1 MEGSYGDGDGA
12 GIQWRIS
19 CHYKSGSQCWGQS
32 ARFLCLSG
40 SSCPRYPS
48 PCCLSS
54 RKVSSFSFYFQFF
67 LLDFL
72 GFFHFGLHLDI
83 YVFFFFIVIIIIKM
97 DRKIS

>member
-48 PCCLSS
+48 PCCLFS
-54 RKVSSFSFYFQFF
+54 RKVSSFSFYFQLF

-72 GFFHFGLHLDI
+72 GFFHYGLHLDI
-83 YVFFFFIVIIIIKM
+83 YVFFFVIIIIKM